1 MAENKSKYLHKI
13 EDLPRVNLTGDEKLP
28 SMANLLL
35 SDKMLI
41 SFIENPAGCVFP
53 VHSHEC
59 EQILIMLEGEEEHI
73 CGDEKF
79 LMKAGDV
86 CVHPS
91 NVPHGGETKTGF
103 KGIDIFCPPR
113 EDHVEKLKKA
123 LKEMGEE

>member
-1 MAENKSKYLHKI
+1 MTKNKSKYLNRI

-28 SMANLLL
+28 SMSNLLL

-41 SFIENPAGCVFP
+41 SFIENPPGCVFP
-53 VHSHEC
+53 VHNHDC
-59 EQILIMLEGEEEHI
+59 EQILIILEGEEEHI
-73 CGDEKF
+73 CGDETF

-86 CVHPS
+86 CVHPA

-113 EDHVEKLKKA
+113 EEHVAKLQKA
-123 LKEMGEE
+123 LKEREQE